1 MSTLG
6 WYNIVY
12 INSNY
17 FYWEMWL
24 SVTLRNFNFIYTWY
38 IFSCNIIYFSLHID
52 FSKKIFLFQ
61 GSSDWL
67 EWLTEVSELLSEVTG
82 RYTNYCSLGFVLYV
96 QLHCN
101 VLYIIRSRTDEKERE
116 NENFAEREISVVLWS
131 NGPQ

>member
-17 FYWEMWL
+17 FYWEMWF

-82 RYTNYCSLGFVLYV
+82 RYTNYCSLGF
-96 QLHCN
+96 CSIN
-101 VLYIIRSRTDEKERE
+101 MFF
-116 NENFAEREISVVLWS
+116 ENFAISPKQKEINKLNVISKIHIVKMQQKTL
-131 NGPQ
+131 